1 MKDNGRNKD
10 FGLSPNSSFLPLTRV
25 NTNYLCLGTEDLA
38 CRMKSTMQCSSWW
51 CLLGLSALL
60 AGCGTVSEPATTAE
74 QQAQTQQSCHPEP
87 LRGVAALAGPFT
99 DINPRQ
105 ALQGSAQGARVCW
118 GGGLRTLEAVSAER
132 DCMVLLQAESKG
144 GYLSWPREA
153 TFFKACGRGA
163 YDRQLLQPFTLVWI
177 SGKVTGQAE
186 FTGTPIP
193 VIEIDALYRSSDCLE
208 GDTAPQCVH
217 SYLQPLRKPQ

>member
-1 MKDNGRNKD
+1 M
-10 FGLSPNSSFLPLTRV
+10 
-25 NTNYLCLGTEDLA
+25 
-38 CRMKSTMQCSSWW
+38 
-51 CLLGLSALL
+51 
-60 AGCGTVSEPATTAE
+60 
-74 QQAQTQQSCHPEP
+74 QSCHPEP
-87 LRGVAALAGPFT
+87 LRGAAALAGPFT

-118 GGGLRTLEAVSAER
+118 GGGLRTL
-132 DCMVLLQAESKG
+132 QAETKE

-193 VIEIDALYRSSDCLE
+193 VIEIDALYRGSDCLE